1 MRSIAK
7 TVLSFSFVVMVAL
20 CVSCGKGRERKCEE
34 HLKEE
39 IHVGISVETAEAA
52 LKKCGFKTS
61 VDVSKQLLYADK
73 LVEGSVV
80 SERTQVT
87 VGFDSAKKITAGK
100 VTTGLIGP

>member
-1 MRSIAK
+1 MRNIAK
-7 TVLSFSFVVMVAL
+7 TVLSFLFVVMVAL
-20 CVSCGKGRERKCEE
+20 CVSCGKDRERECEE

-61 VDVSKQLLYADK
+61 VDVSKQLLYGDK

-87 VGFDSAKKITAGK
+87 VDFDSAKKVTAVK
-100 VTTGLIGP
+100 VTKGLIGP